1 MKKKGTGLKG
11 EVDNSK
17 IIMITDLNTLLSIMD
32 RKPDISKEIEDLKN
46 IINKLDLIDI
56 YRTLCPKTEYSVFS
70 RAHRSFS
77 RIHVKRWELVYC

>member
-1 MKKKGTGLKG
+1 
-11 EVDNSK
+11 
-17 IIMITDLNTLLSIMD
+17 MD

-56 YRTLCPKTEYSVFS
+56 YRTPCQKTEYSVFS

-77 RIHVKRWELVYC
+77 RIHVKKWEHLCTADGNPNGTVTVKNNIAVI